1 MPTTVFVAGSMQ
13 IKHLDPKVKERIDN
27 IVTSNFEIVIGDA
40 DGVDSSV
47 QSHLAKKRAT
57 KTTVYCSGSKPRN
70 NLGSWPIHPV
80 YTAHSEGSRAFFTAK
95 DVVMADVADYGLMIW
110 DAKST
115 GTLSNVIELLKRK
128 KKAVVFVNK
137 EKTFLNVSN
146 VLQFEALLTHMSE
159 HAKQKADEKIRLT
172 QQIESLRHEQTLMF
186 A

>member
-1 MPTTVFVAGSMQ
+1 M
-13 IKHLDPKVKERIDN
+13 
-27 IVTSNFEIVIGDA
+27 
-40 DGVDSSV
+40 
-47 QSHLAKKRAT
+47 
-57 KTTVYCSGSKPRN
+57 
-70 NLGSWPIHPV
+70 
-80 YTAHSEGSRAFFTAK
+80 
-95 DVVMADVADYGLMIW
+95 W